1 MVKFCVQGATRQ
13 GANVVSRPSKEIT
26 LDVTCAPS
34 SNAETR
40 IQSATKSQRM
50 IDLAIQSG
58 AYHNSD
64 EVIAKALSMLAEDI
78 EDGAVS
84 EARSHE
90 PRSTLAEVEAELR
103 ELGKVK

>member
-1 MVKFCVQGATRQ
+1 MTIELKPEQ
-13 GANVVSRPSKEIT
+13 E
-26 LDVTCAPS
+26 
-34 SNAETR
+34 
-40 IQSATKSQRM
+40 RM

-64 EVIAKALSMLAEDI
+64 EVIATALSMLAEDI

-84 EARSHE
+84 EARSNE
-90 PRSTLAEVEAELR
+90 SRSTLAEVEAELR

>member
-1 MVKFCVQGATRQ
+1 MTIKLKPEQ
-13 GANVVSRPSKEIT
+13 
-26 LDVTCAPS
+26 
-34 SNAETR
+34 
-40 IQSATKSQRM
+40 QRM
-50 IDLAIQSG
+50 VDLAIQSG

-64 EVIAKALSMLAEDI
+64 EVIAAALSMLAEDI